1 MTFSKN
7 LPTDLLAY
15 LGLSVPA
22 TIFHN
27 LEPAELI
34 TNSLQNHEGV
44 LTNTGALA
52 VDTGAFTGRA
62 PEDKFFVKDDYTAES
77 INWNDINQP
86 ISSEV
91 FKNLKLKMLQF
102 CENKKL
108 YVADVA
114 ACADPIYRLNVRVI
128 ASTAF
133 HCLFAQNMFIRLN
146 EEEKEIFQPE
156 YTVLCLPEFE
166 ANPEV
171 DGTPRKNFAIINLS
185 EKTVIIGGTGYTGEI
200 KKGIFSVLN
209 FLLPKEKDVLSMH
222 CSANVGKQ
230 GDTAV
235 FFGLSGTGK
244 TTLSADP
251 DRYLVGDDEHGWS
264 ERGIFNFEGGCYAKT
279 INLSKENEPDIW
291 NAIKFGAIL
300 ENTRFFEGTNEV
312 NYADSSVTPNTRVSY
327 PLHHIPNALEPSIA
341 KHPKHIFFLTCDSF
355 GVLPPISKLTSG
367 QAMFHFI
374 SGYTAKV
381 AGTEVGVKEPKS
393 VFSACFGAPFLPLH
407 PAQYAGMLGEKM
419 RKHHV
424 QVWLINTGWTGGPYG
439 EGSRMKIPYTRSMI
453 AAALDGRLGDVA
465 FHAHPVFGVL
475 VPVEVPGVPAEVL
488 DPKNTWAN
496 KHAYDLAANKLA
508 DMFLTNFEKYRDMA
522 SEEIMAGAPQV
533 LENSNS

>member
-15 LGLSVPA
+15 LGLHVPA
-22 TIFHN
+22 TIYHN
-27 LEPAELI
+27 LDPAELI
-34 TNSLQNHEGV
+34 THSLQNHEGV
-44 LTNTGALA
+44 LASTGALA

-62 PEDKFFVKDDYTAES
+62 PEDKFFVKDGYSTKS
-77 INWNDINQP
+77 INWNDTNQP
-86 ISSEV
+86 ISAEV
-91 FKNLKLKMLQF
+91 FKNLKIKMLRY
-102 CENKKL
+102 CEGKKL
-108 YVADVA
+108 YVTDVA

-128 ASTAF
+128 SSTAF
-133 HCLFAQNMFIRLN
+133 HSLFAHNMFINLN
-146 EEEKEIFQPE
+146 DDEKEIFQPE

-166 ANPEV
+166 ADPKT
-171 DGTPRKNFAIINLS
+171 DGTPRKNFALINLS

-200 KKGIFSVLN
+200 KKGIFTILN
-209 FLLPKEKDVLSMH
+209 FLLPKEKNVLSMH

-230 GDTAV
+230 GDTAI

-251 DRYLVGDDEHGWS
+251 ERWLVGDDEHGWS

-291 NAIKFGAIL
+291 NAIKFGALL
-300 ENTRFFEGTNEV
+300 ENTRFFEGSNEV
-312 NYADSSVTPNTRVSY
+312 NYEDASVTPNTRVSY
-327 PLHHIPNALEPSIA
+327 PLHHIPNALEPSVA

-355 GVLPPISKLTSG
+355 GVLPPISKLTTG

-381 AGTEVGVKEPKS
+381 AGTEVGIKEPKA

-407 PAQYAGMLGEKM
+407 PAQYADMLGEKM

-439 EGSRMKIPYTRSMI
+439 EGARMEIPYTRAMI
-453 AAALDGRLGDVA
+453 AAALDGKLGDVA
-465 FHAHPVFGVL
+465 FHPHPVFGVL
-475 VPVEVPGVPAEVL
+475 MPDEVPGVPTEVL
-488 DPKNTWAN
+488 DPRNTWTD
-496 KHAYDLAANKLA
+496 KQAYDAAANKLA
-508 DMFLTNFEKYRDMA
+508 GMFLNNFSMYKDLA
-522 SEEIMAGAPQV
+522 SEEILAGSPHV
-533 LENSNS
+533 LEAVNS